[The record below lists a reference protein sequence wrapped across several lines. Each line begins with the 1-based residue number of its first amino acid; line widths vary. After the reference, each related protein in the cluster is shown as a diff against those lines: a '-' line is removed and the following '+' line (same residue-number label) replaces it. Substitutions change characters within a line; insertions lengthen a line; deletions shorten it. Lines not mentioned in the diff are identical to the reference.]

1 MPKQARYI
9 ASNGEVVELDGPT
22 TWIGTADQLLSDEWT
37 YTIGYRN
44 ITGVTR
50 EAKEIEVEACFKNN
64 EEANK
69 LRRLRNADVRNG
81 TPGII
86 EAKGLQQRAYI
97 VKSVPSEITRTHHRE
112 TLTVVLLDGYWGK
125 RNEQEFW
132 ATEIDPDTEY
142 LDLPTDVQ
150 FDVMPPSALNSLTNN
165 SSIPAPF
172 KMTIF
177 GPCVNPYIV
186 IGDNRYEIIAN
197 IPAGARVEI
206 NSQSFP
212 RTITLISSAGDRT
225 DLFSSGTR
233 GSGEGSGE
241 YVFEPIKPGYN
252 DVSWPGGF
260 GFSLEW
266 YEQEEVPG
274 W

>member
-1 MPKQARYI
+1 MPNQARYI

-22 TWIGTADQLLSDEWT
+22 TWIGTAEQLLSDQWS
-37 YTIGYRN
+37 YTLGYRD

-50 EAKEIEVEACFKNN
+50 EAREIEVEAFFRNN
-64 EEANK
+64 EESNR
-69 LRRLRNADVRNG
+69 LRRLRNMDVRNG
-81 TPGII
+81 TPGTI
-86 EAKGLQQRAYI
+86 EAKGLIQRAYI
-97 VKSVPSEITRTHHRE
+97 VKSTPSEITRTHHRE
-112 TLTVVLLDGYWGK
+112 NLTVVLLDGLWGK
-125 RNEQEFW
+125 WVGEEFW
-132 ATEIDPDTEY
+132 PIETDPDTEY

-186 IGDNRYEIIAN
+186 IGDNRYEVIAN

-241 YVFEPIKPGYN
+241 YIFEPIKPGYN
-252 DVSWPGGF
+252 SVSWSGGF

>member
-97 VKSVPSEITRTHHRE
+97 VKSMPSEITRTHHRE

-125 RNEQEFW
+125 WNEQEFW

-142 LDLPTDVQ
+142 LDLPTDVP
-150 FDVMPPSALNSLTNN
+150 FDLMPPSAVDYLINN
-165 SSIPAPF
+165 SDIPAPF
-172 KMTIF
+172 KMIIY
-177 GPCVNPYIV
+177 GPCVNPFIT
-186 IGDNRYEIIAN
+186 IGDNRYEITASV
-197 IPAGARVEI
+197 PDGARIEI
-206 NSQSFP
+206 NSYDFP
-212 RTITLISSAGDRT
+212 RTISLISEVGDHT
-225 DLFSSGTR
+225 NLFDEATR

-241 YVFEPIKPGYN
+241 YIFESIVPGRN
-252 DVSWPGGF
+252 DVLWNGGF
-260 GFSLEW
+260 GVSLAW
-266 YEQEEVPG
+266 FEQIEVPE

>member
-50 EAKEIEVEACFKNN
+50 EAKEIEVEAFLKNN

-125 RNEQEFW
+125 WNEQEFW

-142 LDLPTDVQ
+142 LDLPTDVP
-150 FDVMPPSALNSLTNN
+150 FDLMPPSALNSLTNN

>member
-1 MPKQARYI
+1 MPNQARYI

-22 TWIGTADQLLSDEWT
+22 TWIGTAEQLLSDQWS
-37 YTIGYRN
+37 YTLGYRD

-50 EAKEIEVEACFKNN
+50 EAREIEVEAFFRNN
-64 EEANK
+64 EESNR
-69 LRRLRNADVRNG
+69 LRRLRNMDVRNG
-81 TPGII
+81 TPGTI
-86 EAKGLQQRAYI
+86 EAKGLIQRAYI
-97 VKSVPSEITRTHHRE
+97 VKSTPSVITRTHHRE
-112 TLTVVLLDGYWGK
+112 ALTVVLLDGLWG
-125 RNEQEFW
+125 EWFSEEFW
-132 ATEIDPDTEY
+132 PIETDQDTEY

-241 YVFEPIKPGYN
+241 YIFEPLKPGYN
-252 DVSWPGGF
+252 SVSWPGGF
-260 GFSLEW
+260 GFDLEW
-266 YEQEEVPG
+266 YEQVEVPE